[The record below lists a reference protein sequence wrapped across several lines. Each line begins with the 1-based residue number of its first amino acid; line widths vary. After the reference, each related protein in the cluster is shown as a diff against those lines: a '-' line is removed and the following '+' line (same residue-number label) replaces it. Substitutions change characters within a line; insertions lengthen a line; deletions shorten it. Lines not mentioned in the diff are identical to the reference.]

1 MRGTAHSSAG
11 ALWVLAAVSSLR
23 AMGSGGGSRPQGLAT
38 LPRSRFPSRTSL
50 PGSLARCKTQL
61 LKDILQHN
69 VELGSVPRSCQL
81 VGGVTGPRFKSQG
94 VPLRGNKLHV
104 TSGEHSVCQA
114 DSPLPMWGFTLAE
127 EEEIRKR
134 KRKNH
139 CVISLGL

>member
-11 ALWVLAAVSSLR
+11 ALWVLAAVPSLR
-23 AMGSGGGSRPQGLAT
+23 AMGSGGGSPPQGLAT
-38 LPRSRFPSRTSL
+38 LPRGRFPSRTSL

-61 LKDILQHN
+61 LKDILRN

-127 EEEIRKR
+127 EKIRKR
-134 KRKNH
+134 KMNIN
-139 CVISLGL
+139 ISQSKR